1 MARRLMECLVR
12 FPCGRS
18 ASLLPKDLP
27 LKIAVL
33 SDPHIGSTN
42 PVFVPNWEKVVAY
55 VNAHRDIDL
64 VIILGDLTLLG
75 SEQEED
81 LLFGRNALEAL
92 NLPWLAVP
100 GNHDV
105 GDIARTSHQPANS
118 ERLSAWTEHY
128 GAAHW
133 HDDRFSGWRL
143 IGLNSQIIGTGLD
156 EEEAQWAALANA
168 LATCGSRKPVLFT
181 HMPLFLTDWAEDDR
195 PAWALMSEGRERLRG
210 LIKEHGIRSVVT
222 GHMHRTIQFDT
233 PETRMIWCAAS
244 SFLTYDQSMPEQP
257 GAALL
262 GLTILTGGDQDID
275 AEFVEID
282 DLMVSRIEDYNGT
295 IYRSPPKD

>member
-1 MARRLMECLVR
+1 MPCPRPARAFRLSIAERLSSV
-12 FPCGRS
+12 
-18 ASLLPKDLP
+18 
-27 LKIAVL
+27 KIAVL

-42 PVFVPNWEKVVAY
+42 PVFVPNWDKVVSY
-55 VNAHRDIDL
+55 VNTRNDIDL
-64 VIILGDLTLLG
+64 AIILGDLTLLG
-75 SEQEED
+75 SEERQD
-81 LLFGRNALEAL
+81 LAFGRTALEAL

-105 GDIARTSHQPANS
+105 GDIARSSHQPANS
-118 ERLSAWTEHY
+118 ERLSLWNAQY
-128 GAAHW
+128 GPAHW
-133 HDDRFSGWRL
+133 HDDRLAGWRL
-143 IGLNSQIIGTGLD
+143 IGLNSQIIGSGLA
-156 EEEAQWAALANA
+156 EEEAQWEALAQA

-181 HMPLFLTDWAEDDR
+181 HMPLFLKGWAEEDR
-195 PAWALMSEGRERLRG
+195 PAWALMSDGRERLRR
-210 LIKEHGIRSVVT
+210 LIDEHGVRAVVT

-262 GLTILTGGDQDID
+262 GLTILTMGDQDID

-282 DLMVSRIEDYNGT
+282 DLMISRIEDYNGT